1 MRRRRQLCLSAATLA
16 LLTAGAAQAAPP
28 QEPRTN
34 PSAEAGS
41 NPAKVERDG
50 GLPFSS
56 LDVALL
62 AAGAGPLLLIGASLK
77 RRQPKRAVQAA
88 KEETLTL
95 A

>member
-1 MRRRRQLCLSAATLA
+1 MRRRRQLCLAAATLA

-41 NPAKVERDG
+41 TPAKVERDG

-56 LDVALL
+56 LDVVLL
-62 AAGAGPLLLIGASLK
+62 AACAGPLLLICASLK
-77 RRQPKRAVQAA
+77 LRQPKRAVQSA
-88 KEETLTL
+88 
-95 A
+95 

>member
-1 MRRRRQLCLSAATLA
+1 
-16 LLTAGAAQAAPP
+16 
-28 QEPRTN
+28 
-34 PSAEAGS
+34 
-41 NPAKVERDG
+41 VERDG

>member
-1 MRRRRQLCLSAATLA
+1 MRRRRHLCLAAATLA

-28 QEPRTN
+28 QEPSTN
-34 PSAEAGS
+34 PSAEVRS
-41 NPAKVERDG
+41 TPAKVERDG

-56 LDVALL
+56 LDFALL

-77 RRQPKRAVQAA
+77 RRQPKRAVQTAQ
-88 KEETLTL
+88 EETLTL